1 MAEVAPHFF
10 RRTGSQ
16 KIRLAEPMGMSSD
29 APAACPSNLTLE
41 RYELGELAPAQLT
54 ALHAHVRQ
62 CERCRER
69 IEAMDSQ
76 GASYRRTLSALNTRN
91 ALHKADARWWSRARM
106 LVAAP
111 VLAGAVAALVLLLSP
126 HAGRLR
132 AGPSQPRV
140 QARALPPGARVVEPR
155 RAAPPLQRMHF
166 VNLRGE
172 RVEFGQGSL
181 EAAPENG
188 RARPFVLRHTEVE
201 AEISGFVSDVTVTQ
215 EFENP
220 FSERV
225 EALYVFPLPD
235 DSAVHEMVLE
245 VGGRKVRGVIQRRE
259 EARRTYEQ
267 ARAEGRHAALLDQER
282 PNIFTQSVANILPG
296 ERVKVSLRYVAQLAY
311 DDGTFEFNFPMVVG
325 PRYMPGQR
333 LDGEPQ
339 GSGTSPD
346 TSQVVD
352 ASRISPPSAVLD
364 RSGRD
369 VRITVRLHAGM
380 EVEQLDSVSHQLW
393 VDQRSAREAMVWL
406 AENDRIPN
414 RDFILRYRPSGRQP
428 QGAVMAT
435 GGRDGYFALM
445 LQPGAHP
452 PAKDEVMPRD
462 LVFVLD
468 TSGSMNGQPLAAVKR
483 AVRRAFQ
490 SMSAEDRFMLI
501 NFADTASSFRD
512 ELLPAT
518 RENLERAEQYLNA
531 LPARGGTHQM
541 AGIHR
546 ALTLP
551 PEEGRL
557 RAVLLMT
564 DGYIGN
570 EAEIFARTEPLIG
583 SSRLFGFGVGNSVN
597 HFFLDRLSRLGRGFY
612 QSIRTDEDPS
622 EAVER
627 FIRRIEKPVLTGV
640 VVDWGGLEVWDV
652 HPERMP
658 DLFHNQPLV
667 VLGRYRQPG
676 SATVRVRGR
685 TPRGEYVTE
694 VPVSLPAEGGHSH
707 ALRTLWARARIEE
720 LDRERARN
728 PDPTLAER
736 IAVLGLEYKLVTA
749 FTSFVAVD
757 EVGPV
762 ATEGSEQRGV
772 EPTAQPQGTSP
783 VVSVPDGSSGEAKA
797 LRALSKRSDRLSGL
811 VGKAPVANEGLGTF
825 GLGGGNN
832 KGGDT
837 SGAVLLRGKGGGD
850 VGKTRIGGVVTRV
863 TARNISASQ
872 GTIDREQVA
881 RVFNSHAQQVQACY
895 ERALLKQPSLAGKL
909 VIEFTLSPKG
919 KVAAAKVKHSTLLNA
934 ALEACVLGVLKTW
947 TFPPHN
953 GSTVVVTYPFLF
965 NPVEY

>member
-1 MAEVAPHFF
+1 
-10 RRTGSQ
+10 
-16 KIRLAEPMGMSSD
+16 MSSD
-29 APAACPSNLTLE
+29 APTACPSNLTLE

-62 CERCRER
+62 CERCRKR
-69 IEAMDSQ
+69 IEVMDSQ
-76 GASYRRTLSALNTRN
+76 GASYRRTLSALSTRN

-111 VLAGAVAALVLLLSP
+111 VLAGAVAALVLFVRP
-126 HAGRLR
+126 Q
-132 AGPSQPRV
+132 AGPLQAEPAQPRV
-140 QARALPPGARVVEPR
+140 QARALPPGVRVVEPR
-155 RAAPPLQRMHF
+155 PDARPLQRMHF
-166 VNLRGE
+166 VNLRGD

-181 EAAPENG
+181 EAAPESG

-296 ERVKVSLRYVAQLAY
+296 ERVKVSLRYVAPLAY

-333 LDGEPQ
+333 LDGEPE
-339 GSGTSPD
+339 GRGTSPD

-369 VRITVRLHAGM
+369 VRITVRLNAGM

-452 PAKDEVMPRD
+452 PSEDEVMPRD

-490 SMSAEDRFMLI
+490 SMSEEDRFMLI

-518 RENLERAEQYLNA
+518 PENLASAEQYLNA
-531 LPARGGTHQM
+531 LPAGGGTNQM
-541 AGIHR
+541 VGIRR

-570 EAEIFARTEPLIG
+570 EAQIFAQTEPLVG
-583 SSRLFGFGVGNSVN
+583 SSRLFGFGVGNNVN

-612 QSIRTDEDPS
+612 QYIRTDEDPS

-640 VVDWGGLEVWDV
+640 EVDWGGLEVWDV
-652 HPERMP
+652 QPERMP

-685 TPRGEYVTE
+685 TPSGEYVTE

-720 LDRERARN
+720 LDRERVRN
-728 PDPTLAER
+728 PDPALAER

-762 ATEGSEQRGV
+762 ATEGSEQRVV
-772 EPTAQPQGTSP
+772 EPTARTQGTPPS
-783 VVSVPDGSSGEAKA
+783 EANA
-797 LRALSKRSDRLSGL
+797 LRTLSKLSAAGPDSGNMLRAVDRLGAAPAPSSSSDPSSYKLSGL
-811 VGKAPVANEGLGTF
+811 TGKAPIANGSLGTS
-825 GLGGGNN
+825 GLGGGD
-832 KGGDT
+832 KGGDET
-837 SGAVLLRGKGGGD
+837 AGTMLLRGKGGGN
-850 VGKTRIGGVVTRV
+850 VGKPRAGGVVTRASV
-863 TARNISASQ
+863 RSVAASQ
-872 GTIDREQVA
+872 GAIDREQVA
-881 RVFNSHAQQVQACY
+881 KVINSYAREVQACY
-895 ERALLKQPSLAGKL
+895 ERALLKQPSLSGKL
-909 VIEFTLSPKG
+909 VVEFTLSPKG
-919 KVAAAKVKHSTLLNA
+919 LVAAAKVKSSTLLNG
-934 ALEACVLGVLKTW
+934 ALEACVLSQLKKW
-947 TFPPHN
+947 KFPSPN
-953 GSTVVVTYPFLF
+953 GSTVVITYPFLF
-965 NPVEY
+965 NAVEY